1 MTVDEITALLPR
13 MTPEERRLVDEIL
26 RKDSAIWRP
35 LPGPQSQA
43 YHSNA
48 DVVGY
53 GGAAGGGKTDLA
65 CGKALTQH
73 RKVMILRR
81 EATQLTGII
90 DRLTELIGT
99 RDGYNGQDRIWRLGK
114 RQLEFGSVPNLGDET
129 KYQGRPHDLLVFDE
143 ATNFLEPQVR
153 FLLGWL
159 RTTTPGQRCQAL
171 LTFNPPT
178 NADGRW
184 VISYFAPWLDDKH
197 RAPARPGELRWFATI
212 DGEDVEVE
220 SPEAFKHD
228 GETIRPQSR
237 TFIPSRVSDNPYLT
251 GTGYLAQLQSLPEPL
266 RSQMLKGDF
275 RAGMED
281 DPWQVIPTLW
291 VDLAMER
298 WERRINESTKGVM
311 DSMGVDVARGGKD
324 ETIIYRR
331 HGTWFDEALVFPGSA
346 TPDGPTLMALV
357 LGGRRDRAPVH
368 IDVVG
373 WGASPYDFLVQNEI
387 QAVAINGAEKSGE
400 RTTDAQLPL
409 KNKRAEMWWRM
420 REALDPKQ
428 QDPIALPPDNKLR
441 ADLTTPLWDQAPGG
455 AVFVELKEDIIKR
468 LGRSPDRGD
477 AACMALIST
486 QKRSTSER
494 PRYGNSRSGSGRR
507 SVWV

>member
-13 MTPEERRLVDEIL
+13 MTTEERRLVDEIL
-26 RKDSAIWRP
+26 RKDTAIWRP

-65 CGKALTQH
+65 CGKALAQH

-90 DRLTELIGT
+90 DRLTELIGS

-178 NADGRW
+178 SADGRW
-184 VISYFAPWLDDKH
+184 VIAYFAPWLDDKH
-197 RAPARPGELRWFATI
+197 PGPARPGELRWFATI
-212 DGEDVEVE
+212 DGEDRQVE
-220 SPEAFKHD
+220 SPEPFKHD

-298 WERRINESTKGVM
+298 WERRINENAKGVM

-331 HGTWFDEALVFPGSA
+331 HGSWFDEALVYPGAA

-373 WGASPYDFLVQNEI
+373 WGASPYDFLRSNDI
-387 QAVAINGAEKSGE
+387 QTEAINGAERSGQQTQE
-400 RTTDAQLPL
+400 AQLTL
-409 KNKRAEMWWRM
+409 VNKRAEIWWRM

-428 QDPIALPPDNKLR
+428 IDPISLPPDNKLR
-441 ADLTTPLWDQAPGG
+441 ADLTTPMWRLTPAGIYI
-455 AVFVELKEDIIKR
+455 ESKEEVIKR

-477 AACMALIST
+477 ACCMALIAT
-486 QKRSTSER
+486 QKRGTTE
-494 PRYGNSRSGSGRR
+494 RYGRSSTGKR